1 MARRH
6 LADLSIVVVVAV
18 GAIGCSDPSPVAPSS
33 GQPDLPEVMARLA
46 PVSGVYDLTFLS
58 QGQPVTSLTVRQQV
72 ILKAHVQ
79 NTFGSPAQGGS
90 VTFQYCS
97 RKGPSNDINRAD
109 EAPKAKCESGAAS
122 WARLQTVSVNSS
134 GDAFAGFCCP
144 TIPRTVGFR
153 FKYSSQRSGIADGV
167 SAAKDFTWVPAS

>member
-1 MARRH
+1 MRTSGSLTRACWRIIWLGRALFQIDTGPQIVSESRNRMSVFQSPSRVSTYGRISPGKTVARGKQTISTFSAERLTSQESPMARRY

-79 NTFGSPAQGGS
+79 NT
-90 VTFQYCS
+90 
-97 RKGPSNDINRAD
+97 
-109 EAPKAKCESGAAS
+109 
-122 WARLQTVSVNSS
+122 
-134 GDAFAGFCCP
+134 
-144 TIPRTVGFR
+144 
-153 FKYSSQRSGIADGV
+153 
-167 SAAKDFTWVPAS
+167 